1 MRKFFQTHR
10 EGLLCAAAL
19 FFILAVLAP
28 TLDRMAEQADY
39 SRHASAS
46 R

>member
-1 MRKFFQTHR
+1 MRSFLKTHR

-19 FFILAVLAP
+19 FLILAVLAP
-28 TLDRMAEQADY
+28 TLDRMAEQANY
-39 SRHASAS
+39 HRSASAS